1 MLNERKL
8 IMLVDDD
15 SVCNS
20 INTIYL
26 QRRIAKECDLIS
38 FQSPL
43 EALNYLSQ
51 CFENYL
57 YCKILILLDINMPAM
72 TGFDFIDEYKKM
84 PVNSTE
90 VIIDILTSSI
100 NPVDIE
106 KVKSNSAIT
115 DFILKPITN
124 GRADCLLEEMAN
136 SVN

>member
-1 MLNERKL
+1 
-8 IMLVDDD
+8 
-15 SVCNS
+15 
-20 INTIYL
+20 
-26 QRRIAKECDLIS
+26 
-38 FQSPL
+38 
-43 EALNYLSQ
+43 
-51 CFENYL
+51 
-57 YCKILILLDINMPAM
+57 MPAM

-124 GRADCLLEEMAN
+124 GRADCLLEEMVN